1 MNQAMKKVEAYK
13 EIFHEMKKKYKWSFS
28 DHRILMM
35 AASLYVTNKKEF
47 NLKRYDEVVEYIK
60 GEVGMFSTLKG
71 NDRFTFAAMLDTK
84 FDDPKA
90 AFKDFIRTYEAVIE
104 AGFHRSTFS
113 YIAGMVALTGEKD
126 AGEAIPQAYGIYK
139 SMKSN
144 HFFFTGM
151 DDYPLAMLLAQRELE
166 MDAMM
171 TEIESLYQK
180 LNDAGFRKS
189 NELQSMSHILSLEGE
204 TNPDTLVSRCQ
215 EMFSLMKESSLK
227 PKAMHYP
234 HIALLAFLDQPKV
247 SLHQVVDIYDQL
259 NAEKDFKWQKDFNLV
274 MAIQLMI
281 AEKVGESSVL
291 STALHSTIEAL
302 IQAQQAACIAAVSG
316 AAAAAST
323 AGA

>member
-1 MNQAMKKVEAYK
+1 MNQAMHKFEAYQ
-13 EIFHEMKKKYKWSFS
+13 EIFHELKTKYKWSFS
-28 DHRILMM
+28 DNRILMM
-35 AASLYVTNKKEF
+35 AASLYVANEKEF
-47 NLKRYDEVVEYIK
+47 NLKRYDEIVEYIK
-60 GEVGMFSTLKG
+60 GEVGLFSTLKG

-84 FDDPKA
+84 FDDSKA
-90 AFKDFIRTYEAVIE
+90 AFKEFIQTYDSVIE

-113 YIAGMVALTGEKD
+113 YIAAMVALTGEKD
-126 AGEAIPQAYGIYK
+126 ASDAIPRSYDIYK

-166 MDAMM
+166 KDAMM
-171 TEIESLYQK
+171 AEIESFYQK
-180 LNDAGFRKS
+180 LNEAGFRKS
-189 NELQSMSHILSLEGE
+189 NELQSMSHILSLEGK

-215 EMFSLMKESSLK
+215 EMFSLMKESGLK

-234 HIALLAFLDQPKV
+234 HIALLAFLDQAKV
-247 SLHQVVDIYDQL
+247 NLHQVVDIFDQL

-274 MAIQLMI
+274 MAIQLLI
-281 AEKVGESSVL
+281 AEKVGESTVL
-291 STALHSTIEAL
+291 STALHSTIQAL

-316 AAAAAST
+316 ATAAAST